1 MMDHGVT
8 FEMGS
13 GLNIRL
19 NQDLDTWLFGR
30 FAGAALDDRSN
41 EYHLNIKE
49 MLSMLDLYRYG
60 CPWF

>member
-1 MMDHGVT
+1 MLDHGVT

-13 GLNIRL
+13 GLNIHL

-49 MLSMLDLYRYG
+49 MLSMLDL
-60 CPWF
+60 